1 VICCSSIADPAA
13 RFAECGW
20 DQMAPAMMLTISLF
34 PFSTHSKMSPKN
46 SRIGSALVNAIL
58 ASLFLVLLSKNAC
71 AYDPGNYAQGII
83 QNDDYNKLVFTSFM

>member
-34 PFSTHSKMSPKN
+34 PFSTHSKMSPKI

-71 AYDPGNYAQGII
+71 AYDPGNYTQGVI
-83 QNDDYNKLVFTSFM
+83 Q